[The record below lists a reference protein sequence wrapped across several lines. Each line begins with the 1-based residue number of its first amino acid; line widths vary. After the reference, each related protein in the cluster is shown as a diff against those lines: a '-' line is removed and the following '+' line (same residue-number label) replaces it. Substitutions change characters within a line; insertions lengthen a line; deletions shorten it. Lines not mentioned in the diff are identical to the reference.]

1 MPLAVFLALALVA
14 AVRPVSAQGF
24 EALGTRAQGMGG
36 AFVAVAD
43 DASAVY
49 WNPAGLGTGA
59 TVDAQIEVGR
69 QERVFAGLAIPS
81 LGLSYWRLPTV
92 LVSGGRQEEGSG
104 EVRLGV
110 LETSSFGITLLQTV
124 VNGIV
129 VGSTMRLVRGQVEA
143 AGART
148 SFDLDAGVMASVGT
162 VRVGLTARNLRQP
175 EFPVS
180 GGSQSVSLNRQVRL
194 GVALVPRSRPS
205 GAHGPFTIAAD
216 LDLTKSTLE
225 SGQQKELAVG
235 GEYWWGAGR
244 LGTRGGLRFNTLGE
258 HDRVGSAGVTVG
270 LPRSIFIE
278 GQMTKGR
285 QDTRNNWGIS
295 ARVTF

>member
-14 AVRPVSAQGF
+14 VVRPVFAQGF

-129 VGSTMRLVRGQVEA
+129 VGSTMRLVRGQVGA

-175 EFPVS
+175 EFPVA

-205 GAHGPFTIAAD
+205 GAHGPFTVAAD
-216 LDLTKSTLE
+216 LDLTKSSLG
-225 SGQQKELAVG
+225 SKPQKELALG
-235 GEYWWGAGR
+235 GEYWLAAGR
-244 LGTRGGLRFNTLGE
+244 LGTRVGLRLNTIG
-258 HDRVGSAGVTVG
+258 DRDPIGSTGVTVG
-270 LPRSIFIE
+270 LPRSMFLE
-278 GQMTKGR
+278 GQVTKGR
-285 QDTRNNWGIS
+285 QTTGKSWGIT